1 MLQSLV
7 GPPLRG
13 STDLMSSPEKN
24 MANKDIKSSESEV
37 SFDQALK
44 DRVNIKSEPK
54 KSTASGQKSAKAES
68 GSEERAQVEKPL
80 TGKVNKR
87 ASTGREKAIEDFMD
101 SFESEFKISP
111 TRIVEAM
118 AQLSDVELLQEP
130 EITAEAVID
139 QLHLSED
146 ESAKAQAMYSS
157 LLVRLQDPSLN
168 QAPEMLEVPK
178 VIDAPVNTL
187 SQRMGISE
195 SQALERALQAQDRL
209 AVRGNAVD
217 QLNQKFWK
225 KGSEEK
231 PMMDEAMTP
240 PMAMKPPVLSEKTL
254 SLDDLPPHIRGQM
267 QEASLSPEMMG
278 RIIKSIESSQ
288 ERTPSLGLDDSFTS
302 MIEAPEAFEP
312 KLASDRDLEMNSYE
326 GAEEND
332 LFAQLA
338 NENSANFQSE
348 GESSS
353 EGQAESHSHADKKI
367 QFKTRHQRED
377 VSVLGNHLHEGFEL
391 TNPTAPVSAATATP
405 LTQAEKA
412 EAVQKLMNQAQILAT
427 KGGGEMKVQLN
438 AEGLGAVQLKVA
450 MQDGKLQ
457 LQMAA
462 ESSEAKS
469 LIESSLAELKTSLA
483 AQKLSVENVKIDV
496 VNATTA
502 TDAGMQ
508 NQAQFNDQQQRDQTR
523 QFWNR
528 FNESFGSQGRKE
540 SFTEM
545 TGVRGYGRQE
555 RDPLQPIN
563 SSQPARKVEGK
574 GKGLNL
580 VA

>member
-168 QAPEMLEVPK
+168 QAPEVLEVPK

-240 PMAMKPPVLSEKTL
+240 PMAMKPSVLSEKTL

-267 QEASLSPEMMG
+267 QEASFSPEMMG
-278 RIIKSIESSQ
+278 RILKSIESSQ

-302 MIEAPEAFEP
+302 MIEAPEAFES

-348 GESSS
+348 GEGSS

-427 KGGGEMKVQLN
+427 KGGGEMKVQLS
-438 AEGLGAVQLKVA
+438 AEGLGVVQLKVA

-457 LQMAA
+457 LHMAA

>member
-1 MLQSLV
+1 
-7 GPPLRG
+7 
-13 STDLMSSPEKN
+13 MSSPEKN

-168 QAPEMLEVPK
+168 QAPEVLEVPK

-209 AVRGNAVD
+209 AVRGSAVD

-240 PMAMKPPVLSEKTL
+240 PMAMKPSVLSEKTL

-278 RIIKSIESSQ
+278 RILKSIESSQ

-348 GESSS
+348 GEGSS

-457 LQMAA
+457 LHMAA

>member
-24 MANKDIKSSESEV
+24 MVNKDVKSSESEV

-54 KSTASGQKSAKAES
+54 KTTESGEKSAKAES
-68 GSEERAQVEKPL
+68 SSDEGVKVEKPL

-168 QAPEMLEVPK
+168 QAPEVPVK
-178 VIDAPVNTL
+178 TL
-187 SQRMGISE
+187 SQSMGISE

-209 AVRGNAVD
+209 AVRGNSVD

-231 PMMDEAMTP
+231 PLMEEVTTP

-278 RIIKSIESSQ
+278 QILKRIERSQ
-288 ERTPSLGLDDSFTS
+288 ESTPSLGLDDSLAS
-302 MIEAPEAFEP
+302 LMEAPEAFEP

-391 TNPTAPVSAATATP
+391 TSPTASISAATATP

-412 EAVQKLMNQAQILAT
+412 EAVQKLMDQAQILAT

-438 AEGLGAVQLKVA
+438 ADGLGAVQLKVA

-457 LQMAA
+457 LHMAA

-508 NQAQFNDQQQRDQTR
+508 NQAQFNDQQQRQQTR

-563 SSQPARKVEGK
+563 SSQPARKIEGK